1 VVKRPAKSDD
11 IIIEVREV
19 VKQPPAITMAKT
31 SAEYVLWICQ

>member
-1 VVKRPAKSDD
+1 MKRPAKSDD

-19 VKQPPAITMAKT
+19 VKQPPVTTMAKT